1 MEIQKKKI
9 TELKP
14 APYNP
19 RKSNK
24 KQEDNLRKSTLS
36 IAMWLLDECWNLT
49 LI

>member
-24 KQEDNLRKSTLS
+24 KQDDNLRKSTLS
-36 IAMWLLDECWNLT
+36 IAM
-49 LI
+49 

>member
-1 MEIQKKKI
+1 MEIQKKI

-24 KQEDNLRKSTLS
+24 KQEGNIVKTNL
-36 IAMWLLDECWNLT
+36 LT
-49 LI
+49 NGTIH

>member
-24 KQEDNLRKSTLS
+24 KQEDNLKYKTEWEIL
-36 IAMWLLDECWNLT
+36 
-49 LI
+49 